1 MTTDIIEQLDED
13 CDKNFI
19 TSSREFYD
27 EVKNVKEEF
36 NKRHGII

>member
-1 MTTDIIEQLDED
+1 MTSDNIEQVIVSSD
-13 CDKNFI
+13 NAFI

-36 NKRHGII
+36 NKRHDIT